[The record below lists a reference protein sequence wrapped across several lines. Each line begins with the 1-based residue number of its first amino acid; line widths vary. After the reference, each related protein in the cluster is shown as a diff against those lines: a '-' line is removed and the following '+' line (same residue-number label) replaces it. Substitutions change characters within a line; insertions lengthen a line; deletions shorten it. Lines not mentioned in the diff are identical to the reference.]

1 VKTLIAG
8 YDLELKFQR
17 GIGYF
22 SRSLV
27 TALYEL
33 GYEVHL
39 LTSAKYDKNKTI
51 YTLNVLKKLT
61 GTLQESFK
69 RKLLPFKV
77 LEIIL
82 KQRWKGDFISF
93 NPNTYDFDFDINL
106 THFKF
111 VKGFV
116 NIPYFYEYTHINDHL
131 PFNRPLRLTL
141 PTDYSLFISVSPMNV
156 VAPYPTVQ
164 VIHDLIPLKS
174 TFIPDNPKIFLK
186 RLKTALEKSKLV
198 LCVSEFSRRECLE
211 MFPEYEEKLVTIYQ
225 PAPIYEEEKKLALN
239 KDVQNSILQVL
250 NLERNN
256 FLFYVGVLEKRKNIK
271 RLIEAFLSVYSK
283 IKIPLVLAG
292 SLGFGSEEFRHYLE
306 NKKYR
311 KKIIYLGYVNNIEK
325 LVLMKTSR
333 AFVFPSLKEGFG
345 LPVLEAMALG
355 TPVLTSNVSSLPE
368 VCGSAALYVNPLK
381 VSEIAEGLVEI
392 TTNETLNS
400 KLSLAGMERAK
411 MFSFENFKEKLKKAI
426 RNIQDEE

>member
-1 VKTLIAG
+1 MKALIAG

-39 LTSAKYDKNKTI
+39 LTSAKYDKNRTI

-82 KQRWKGDFISF
+82 KQKWIGDFIPF
-93 NPNTYDFDFDINL
+93 NPNMYDFDFDINL

-116 NIPYFYEYTHINDHL
+116 NIPHFYDYTHINDYL
-131 PFNRPLRLTL
+131 PFNRSLKLTL
-141 PTDYSLFISVSPMNV
+141 PTDYSLFISISPMNV

-211 MFPEYEEKLVTIYQ
+211 VFPEYEEKLVTIYQ

-239 KDVQNSILQVL
+239 EDVQNSLLQIL
-250 NLERNN
+250 NLKKGS

-271 RLIEAFLSVYSK
+271 RLIEAFLSVYNK

-292 SLGFGSEEFRHYLE
+292 PLGFGSDEFKQYLE
-306 NKKYR
+306 NKKY
-311 KKIIYLGYVNNIEK
+311 KNKVIYLGYVGNIEK

-355 TPVLTSNVSSLPE
+355 TPVLTSSVSSLPE

-411 MFSFENFKEKLKKAI
+411 MFSFKNFKEKLIKAI
-426 RNIQDEE
+426 QSV